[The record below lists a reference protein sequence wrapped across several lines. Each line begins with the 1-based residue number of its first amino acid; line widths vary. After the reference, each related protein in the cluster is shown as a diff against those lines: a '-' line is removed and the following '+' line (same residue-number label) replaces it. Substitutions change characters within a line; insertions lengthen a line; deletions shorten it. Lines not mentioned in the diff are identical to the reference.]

1 MPFGFLNVAVSD
13 LGDAM
18 RGTRSRL
25 VSCMLL
31 AASQWKAGARR
42 VFIKSWFLVRRA
54 AKTRTGAAAAEL
66 VKALRADLADLA
78 GHLSRRMV
86 SFAKV
91 DWKQAA
97 SRAAAGFRSIA
108 KRIHLPNSVRVA
120 LLLILAS
127 LGAALV
133 YTLGDLPFAEVL
145 KRGTERVI
153 LLEAADG
160 QSLSRK
166 GPFKSP
172 DIATNELPPHFIDA
186 IISIE
191 DQRFYTHHGIDLPGI
206 LRALGRNIR
215 AGEVVEGGSTIT
227 QQLVKILYLDHGRTL
242 SRKIREAVL
251 ARWVETKLSKKE
263 ILTRYLNNVYLG
275 AGATGVPAAAQ
286 VYFGKEA
293 SNLTLGECALLA
305 GLIVAPSLL
314 NPRQNLDAARARAAL
329 VLDTMVANGKL
340 DEATAKT
347 AKDEPIELIPTR
359 LSPHAGTWFADWVYE
374 EAAEIAG
381 PFQGTMRVRTT
392 LVPSLQGMA
401 EDVVSSALK
410 QEGQANAVTQAALV
424 AMLPN
429 GAVVAMVGG
438 RNYQQSEFNRAV
450 QAMRQPG
457 SAFKLFVYYAALRK
471 GMSPRDRIE
480 DAPLEIDGW
489 SPKNFD
495 GRFRGRV
502 SLAEAFARSLN
513 AATVRLALEVG
524 LDEVIAAARDL
535 GIDAP
540 LQKTPSLALG
550 SSEVSLLDLT
560 GAYASVRAGVTPI
573 EPWGIAAFGS
583 DDQSRLFTLGPTGKR
598 QTSLGPYQATMVGL
612 LKLVVDRG
620 TGRAARL
627 DGFAAGKTGTSQNY
641 RDAWF
646 VGFSELLVVGVWVG
660 NDDGTPMD
668 KVTGGRL
675 PARIWKDF
683 MTEALALAAAGQA
696 ASISGVSADAQ
707 GDRVGP
713 QCNYRACA
721 RAYRSFRT
729 SDCSFQPYG
738 GPRRLCDK

>member
-1 MPFGFLNVAVSD
+1 MRVSD
-13 LGDAM
+13 WQ
-18 RGTRSRL
+18 
-25 VSCMLL
+25 V
-31 AASQWKAGARR
+31 GARR
-42 VFIKSWFLVRRA
+42 AFAKGQLFLRKIRR
-54 AKTRTGAAAAEL
+54 TRTAAAAAEL
-66 VKALRADLADLA
+66 GKALCADVSDLADYIYRAVADNVSTTEWKEEA
-78 GHLSRRMV
+78 GH
-86 SFAKV
+86 
-91 DWKQAA
+91 
-97 SRAAAGFRSIA
+97 AAAKFHSLKQRT
-108 KRIHLPNSVRVA
+108 HLPHA
-120 LLLILAS
+120 IGFGLLIVLAS
-127 LGAALV
+127 LVGTLV
-133 YTLGDLPFAEVL
+133 WTLSGLPFAESL
-145 KRGTERVI
+145 KGGPERII

-160 QSLSRK
+160 QALVRK
-166 GPFKSP
+166 GPFRAPDKSLE
-172 DIATNELPPHFIDA
+172 ELPPHLIDA
-186 IISIE
+186 VISIE
-191 DQRFYTHHGIDLPGI
+191 DERFYTHNGIDLPGI
-206 LRALGRNIR
+206 FRALGRNIR

-227 QQLVKILYLDHGRTL
+227 QQLAKILYLDRGRTL
-242 SRKIREAVL
+242 TRKIREAAL
-251 ARWVETKLSKKE
+251 ALWLETKLSKEE

-275 AGATGVPAAAQ
+275 AGATGIPAAAQ

-293 SNLTLGECALLA
+293 SDLTLAESALLA
-305 GLIVAPSLL
+305 GLIVAPSHL
-314 NPRQNLDAARARAAL
+314 NPRLNPDAARARTAL
-329 VLDTMVANGKL
+329 VLDAMVAKGKL
-340 DEATAKT
+340 DEVTANT
-347 AKDEPIELIPTR
+347 AKDRPAAIIPKR
-359 LSPHAGTWFADWVYE
+359 LSPHSGTWFADWAYE

-392 LVPSLQGMA
+392 LIPSLQALA
-401 EDVVSSALK
+401 ERVISSALK
-410 QEGQANAVTQAALV
+410 TEGKGKDVTQAALV

-457 SAFKLFVYYAALRK
+457 SAFKLFVYYAALRN
-471 GMSPRDRIE
+471 GASPIDRVE

-489 SPKNFD
+489 SPENFD
-495 GRFRGRV
+495 ERFHGSV

-583 DDQSRLFTLGPTGKR
+583 EDQLLFKVGPSVKPR
-598 QTSLGPYQATMVGL
+598 TSLEPYNGTMVGL

-620 TGRAARL
+620 TGRAAGI

-675 PARIWKDF
+675 PARIWKQF
-683 MTEALALAAAGQA
+683 MTEAPTLVVADQA
-696 ASISGVSADAQ
+696 ASVDEVSMEAQ
-707 GDRVGP
+707 GDRAGP
-713 QCNYRACA
+713 ECNYRACA
-721 RAYRSFRT
+721 RTYRSFRT
-729 SDCSFQPYG
+729 SDCSFQPYR

>member
-1 MPFGFLNVAVSD
+1 MADNLA
-13 LGDAM
+13 
-18 RGTRSRL
+18 RL
-25 VSCMLL
+25 
-31 AASQWKAGARR
+31 
-42 VFIKSWFLVRRA
+42 
-54 AKTRTGAAAAEL
+54 
-66 VKALRADLADLA
+66 
-78 GHLSRRMV
+78 
-86 SFAKV
+86 
-91 DWKQAA
+91 DWKQEA
-97 SRAAAGFRSIA
+97 SRAAARFRSIA
-108 KRIHLPNSVRVA
+108 KRTHLPYA
-120 LLLILAS
+120 IGLGLLLVLAP
-127 LGAALV
+127 LAGALV
-133 YTLGDLPFAEVL
+133 WTLRDLPFAEVL
-145 KRGTERVI
+145 KGGSERII
-153 LLEAADG
+153 LLEAAEG
-160 QSLSRK
+160 QSLARK
-166 GPFKSP
+166 GPFRAPDKSLK
-172 DIATNELPPHFIDA
+172 ELPPHLIDA
-186 IISIE
+186 VISIE
-191 DQRFYTHHGIDLPGI
+191 DQRFYTHNGIDLPGI

-227 QQLVKILYLDHGRTL
+227 QQLVKILYLDRGRTL
-242 SRKIREAVL
+242 TRKIREVAL
-251 ARWVETKLSKKE
+251 ALWLETKLSKEE

-293 SNLTLGECALLA
+293 SDLTLAESALLA
-305 GLIVAPSLL
+305 GLIVAPSHL
-314 NPRQNLDAARARAAL
+314 NPRQNLDAARARTAL
-329 VLDTMVANGKL
+329 VLDAMVANGDL
-340 DEATAKT
+340 EEATAKA
-347 AKDEPIELIPTR
+347 AKDRPIKLIPTR
-359 LSPHAGTWFADWVYE
+359 LSPHSGTWFADWVYE
-374 EAAEIAG
+374 EAADIAG

-392 LVPSLQGMA
+392 LIPSLQALA

-410 QEGQANAVTQAALV
+410 NEGETKGVTQAALV

-438 RNYQQSEFNRAV
+438 RNYQESEFNRAV

-457 SAFKLFVYYAALRK
+457 SAFKLFVYYAALRN
-471 GMSPRDRIE
+471 GMSPRDRID

-489 SPKNFD
+489 SPENFD

-524 LDEVIAAARDL
+524 LNEVIAAARDL

-573 EPWGIAAFGS
+573 EPWGTAAFGT
-583 DDQSRLFTLGPTGKR
+583 DDQSRLFTLGPAVR
-598 QTSLGPYQATMVGL
+598 PQRSLEPYQETLVGL
-612 LKLVVDRG
+612 LNLVVDRG
-620 TGRAARL
+620 TGRAAGL

-675 PARIWKDF
+675 PALIWKDF
-683 MTEALALAAAGQA
+683 MTKALAIAAAGEGASVGQA
-696 ASISGVSADAQ
+696 STDAPR
-707 GDRVGP
+707 DSGP

-738 GPRRLCDK
+738 GPRKLCDK